1 MAIYHAT
8 MKSFSRGKGDSS
20 IAAAAYRAGFV
31 LVDES
36 TGLGYDYSRRHGV
49 AFYQMLAP
57 RGAPQWCLDAKEFW
71 VANEAAET
79 RKNARVCREVEVS
92 LPQSLDEAQRKVL
105 ALALGQFLVDRYR
118 VAVLVAV
125 HTPSKLG
132 DQRNHHVHLLMSAR
146 EVGGDGLGERA
157 CQEFDARRGGGT
169 RELRQIRKH
178 IAEIINKNLARAGA
192 VARVDHRSLKEQAR
206 DAALR
211 GDFER
216 ARKLTRPPGKH
227 LGKARVAIMRKAK
240 FTAEVKGVGG
250 REAAM
255 ALSKIV
261 KDHLKQSG
269 NLIQEVPNAHS
280 HAAALRDRTRAHAS
294 ISTVNG
300 DSEQVRPRAA
310 ERIQQIKERLAR
322 QAAPR
327 SGIYTR
333 YSGQTGHL
341 SRVTRL
347 ARASGRKDAEVL
359 NAQAQLIEDWLEA
372 QSEVAQQSLAVL
384 RQVPGIQIEPAFRLA
399 YTSLRCRRTE
409 SYATKPFLFE
419 DTEALANAVR
429 RYAHA
434 VTGPH
439 RSRLRVV
446 RAEAKLSEHDPS
458 SNTQAAHRA
467 RRRLARA
474 KVHMS
479 PRIQAIQEWRIKQA
493 RKAMVEATD
502 ALEKNFKMEWPE
514 VVASATSTA
523 GSTAMTAD
531 QQSGHWE
538 LKFRPPKPSM

>member
-20 IAAAAYRAGFV
+20 VAAAAYRAGFV

-36 TGLGYDYSRRHGV
+36 TGLGHDYSRRHGV

-92 LPQSLDEAQRKVL
+92 LPQSLDEAQRRIL

-132 DQRNHHVHLLMSAR
+132 DQRNHHVHLLMRAR
-146 EVGGDGLGERA
+146 EVGRDGLGERA

-178 IAEIINKNLARAGA
+178 IAEIINKHLAQAGA
-192 VARVDHRSLKEQAR
+192 VARVDHRSLRAQAR

-211 GDFER
+211 GDLDR
-216 ARKLTRPPGKH
+216 ARELTREPTKH
-227 LGKARVAIMRKAK
+227 LGKAKVAMMRKAR
-240 FTAEVKGVGG
+240 FTPQVTGHKAD
-250 REAAM
+250 AATELSRM
-255 ALSKIV
+255 VAARMKASGALV
-261 KDHLKQSG
+261 QP
-269 NLIQEVPNAHS
+269 VPPSHS
-280 HAAALRDRTRAHAS
+280 HAAALRDRARACT
-294 ISTVNG
+294 STPEDNR
-300 DSEQVRPRAA
+300 SPEQARPRVA
-310 ERIQQIKERLAR
+310 ERIQQIKKRLAR
-322 QAAPR
+322 EPAPR
-327 SGIYTR
+327 AGLYTR
-333 YSGQTGHL
+333 YSGRTGHL

-372 QSEVAQQSLAVL
+372 QREVAQQSLAVL
-384 RQVPGIQIEPAFRLA
+384 RQIPGIQIEPAFRHA
-399 YTSLRCRRTE
+399 YTALRCRRTE

-419 DTEALANAVR
+419 DTEALANALR

-439 RSRLRVV
+439 RSRLRVFK
-446 RAEAKLSEHDPS
+446 AEAKLSEHDPS

-474 KVHMS
+474 KLHVS

-493 RKAMVEATD
+493 RKAMVEAAD

-514 VVASATSTA
+514 VVVSATSTVE
-523 GSTAMTAD
+523 STGMTAD

-538 LKFRPPKPSM
+538 LKFRAPKPSM

>member
-20 IAAAAYRAGFV
+20 VAAAAYRAGFV

-36 TGLGYDYSRRHGV
+36 TGLGHDYSRRHGV

-57 RGAPQWCLDAKEFW
+57 RGAPQWCLDAQKFW
-71 VANEAAET
+71 LANEAAET

-105 ALALGQFLVDRYR
+105 ALALGRFLVDRYH

-146 EVGGDGLGERA
+146 EVGRDGLGERA

-178 IAEIINKNLARAGA
+178 IAEIINKHLAQAGA
-192 VARVDHRSLKEQAR
+192 AARVDHRSLRAQAR
-206 DAALR
+206 DAVLR
-211 GDFER
+211 GDLDR
-216 ARKLTRPPGKH
+216 ARELTREPTKH
-227 LGKARVAIMRKAK
+227 LGKAKVAMMRKAR
-240 FTAEVKGVGG
+240 FTPQVTGHKGD
-250 REAAM
+250 AATE
-255 ALSKIV
+255 LSRVVAARMKA
-261 KDHLKQSG
+261 SG
-269 NLIQEVPNAHS
+269 AFVQPVPPLHS
-280 HAAALRDRTRAHAS
+280 HAAALRDRARART
-294 ISTVNG
+294 STSEDNRN
-300 DSEQVRPRAA
+300 SEQARPRTA

-322 QAAPR
+322 QPAPR
-327 SGIYTR
+327 SGLYTR
-333 YSGQTGHL
+333 YSGRTGHL

-372 QSEVAQQSLAVL
+372 QREVAQQSLAVL
-384 RQVPGIQIEPAFRLA
+384 RQVPGIQIEPAFRQA
-399 YTSLRCRRTE
+399 YTALRCRRTE

-419 DTEALANAVR
+419 DTEALANAVK
-429 RYAHA
+429 RYTH
-434 VTGPH
+434 VMTGPH

-446 RAEAKLSEHDPS
+446 RAEAKLSEHEPS

-474 KVHMS
+474 KMHAS
-479 PRIQAIQEWRIKQA
+479 PRIQAIQRWRIDKARQEMTQA
-493 RKAMVEATD
+493 CE
-502 ALEKNFKMEWPE
+502 ALEKNFKMEPAE
-514 VVASATSTA
+514 RIASTSSMASNVDAVA
-523 GSTAMTAD
+523 G

-538 LKFRPPKPSM
+538 LKLKSPKPSW

>member
-20 IAAAAYRAGFV
+20 VAAAAYRAGFV

-36 TGLGYDYSRRHGV
+36 TGLGHDYSRRHGV

-57 RGAPQWCLDAKEFW
+57 RGAPQWCLDAQKFW

-92 LPQSLDEAQRKVL
+92 LPQSLDDAQRKVL
-105 ALALGQFLVDRYR
+105 ALALGQLLVDRYR

-146 EVGGDGLGERA
+146 EVGRDGLGERA

-178 IAEIINKNLARAGA
+178 IAEIINKHLAKAGA
-192 VARVDHRSLKEQAR
+192 AARVDHRSLKAQAR

-211 GDFER
+211 GDLDR
-216 ARKLTRPPGKH
+216 ARELTREPTKH
-227 LGKARVAIMRKAK
+227 LGKAKVAMMRKAR
-240 FTAEVKGVGG
+240 FAPQVTGHKGQD
-250 REAAM
+250 AATELSGM
-255 ALSKIV
+255 VAARMKASGALV
-261 KDHLKQSG
+261 QP
-269 NLIQEVPNAHS
+269 VPPLHS
-280 HAAALRDRTRAHAS
+280 HAAALRDRARART
-294 ISTVNG
+294 ST
-300 DSEQVRPRAA
+300 SEANTSAEQARPRAA
-310 ERIQQIKERLAR
+310 ERIQQIKERLAQ

-327 SGIYTR
+327 AGLYTR

-372 QSEVAQQSLAVL
+372 QREVAQQSLAVL
-384 RQVPGIQIEPAFRLA
+384 RQVPGIQIEPAFRQA
-399 YTSLRCRRTE
+399 YTALRCRRTE

-439 RSRLRVV
+439 RSRLRLF

-474 KVHMS
+474 KVHVS
-479 PRIQAIQEWRIKQA
+479 PRIQAIQCWRIDKARQEMTQA
-493 RKAMVEATD
+493 CE
-502 ALEKNFKMEWPE
+502 ALERNFKMEPAE
-514 VVASATSTA
+514 CITST
-523 GSTAMTAD
+523 SAMTTNVDAGAD
-531 QQSGHWE
+531 RHSGHWE
-538 LKFRPPKPSM
+538 LKLKSPKPSW